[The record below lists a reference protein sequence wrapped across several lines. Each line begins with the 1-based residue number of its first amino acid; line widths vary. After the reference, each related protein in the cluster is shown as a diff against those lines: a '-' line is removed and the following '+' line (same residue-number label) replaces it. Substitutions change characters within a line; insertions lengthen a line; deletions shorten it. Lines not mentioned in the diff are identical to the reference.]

1 MIWCIMKIMR
11 SVHWLAGRM
20 CDMVKYVLK
29 YMCIISVQWI
39 FAKIYA
45 VCSLTFCT
53 HLKILH
59 NSQITW
65 NSTLCICQDSQS
77 SLFHI
82 WKAVKNWKY
91 ILVTT
96 YWWLP
101 IKMGSFWHF
110 KNDTKLPTHF
120 SMVVIADISYVTI
133 FPTILI
139 YNIDSKNTRDVYSNH
154 TRMICV

>member
-11 SVHWLAGRM
+11 SVHWLAGQM

-29 YMCIISVQWI
+29 YMFTISVQWI

-45 VCSLTFCT
+45 VCSLTFCA
-53 HLKILH
+53 HLKNLH

-65 NSTLCICQDSQS
+65 NSTLCICHPLQTIIAII
-77 SLFHI
+77 FHT
-82 WKAVKNWKY
+82 WNAVKNWKY
-91 ILVTT
+91 IVVTIH
-96 YWWLP
+96 WWLP

-110 KNDTKLPTHF
+110 KTDTKLPKHF
-120 SMVVIADISYVTI
+120 SMVVIDDISYVTN

-139 YNIDSKNTRDVYSNH
+139 YNIDSK
-154 TRMICV
+154 